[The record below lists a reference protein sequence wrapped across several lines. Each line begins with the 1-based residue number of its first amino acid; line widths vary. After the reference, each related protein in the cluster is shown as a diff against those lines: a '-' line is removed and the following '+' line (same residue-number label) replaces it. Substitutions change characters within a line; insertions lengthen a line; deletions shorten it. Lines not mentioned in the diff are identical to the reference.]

1 MQDAPIHGDGRWPHG
16 NDDWR
21 DSRRANAVDFT
32 TAWMEMDEDE
42 DDADDD
48 DGGGGGGATD
58 ECENDDEC
66 EYDSGSS
73 LTTNSTSWMEDSG
86 VDDADAGGD
95 RRRAA
100 LVDATISDPAV
111 CWRWRCG

>member
-48 DGGGGGGATD
+48 DAKM
-58 ECENDDEC
+58 
-66 EYDSGSS
+66 
-73 LTTNSTSWMEDSG
+73 TTNANT
-86 VDDADAGGD
+86 
-95 RRRAA
+95 
-100 LVDATISDPAV
+100 TAV
-111 CWRWRCG
+111 RP